1 MRWIKSIK
9 MIPKEK
15 MVRELEQSHKVKR
28 AQQQKTGTDQ
38 AAGTGIRADV
48 QCQKTKKKNE
58 KRTERGA
65 ENVLGVRTDDT
76 TVKGRIRSEEH
87 PGIKNSEQEV
97 QKEISRETP
106 TEAGAPEA
114 RAVRETTAKIGPLIE
129 RTKTE
134 NLATKGEDVAAVR
147 RAIEVRKARVK
158 RPQIVNGEKQI
169 VAPDPKTEE
178 ARPNQDQIVQR
189 AKTETTARGIN
200 QAQALTATEPVT
212 IS

>member
-1 MRWIKSIK
+1 MSRIKSIK
-9 MIPKEK
+9 RIPKEE
-15 MVRELEQSHKVKR
+15 MVRELEQSHKVRKG
-28 AQQQKTGTDQ
+28 QQQKMGTDQ

-65 ENVLGVRTDDT
+65 ENVLGVKTDDT
-76 TVKGRIRSEEH
+76 TVKGRIRSEGH
-87 PGIKNSEQEV
+87 PGIRNSEQEV

-114 RAVRETTAKIGPLIE
+114 RAIRETTAKIGHLIE

-134 NLATKGEDVAAVR
+134 NLATKGEDVAAVL
-147 RAIEVRKARVK
+147 RAIETREGRVK
-158 RPQIVNGEKQI
+158 RAQMANGEKQI

-189 AKTETTARGIN
+189 AETETTARGIN
-200 QAQALTATEPVT
+200 RAQALTATEPVMK
-212 IS
+212 S